1 VTTTGSGTVEDEAG
15 DSGDRPYA
23 GADAG
28 RPAARTP
35 YAAQRQQSII
45 QTLRADRR
53 VDVARIADLLG
64 VTTETVRKDLIRLE
78 RQGLLRRVH
87 GGAIP
92 VDQLSFEPDVSARV
106 DYAAQKERIARAAL
120 NHVPPQG
127 AVLLDAGSTTARL
140 ADMFPT
146 DRPLTVFTNTLPIAL
161 SLVTRPNLTV
171 FTLGGRV
178 RSRTLAEV
186 DSWAART
193 LAEIHV
199 DVAFMGTNGI
209 STTRGLTTPDPAE
222 AGIKR
227 LMLSAARTRIL
238 LADHSK
244 LGLVSLCKYGDLAD
258 IDLLITDAGLPDD
271 HLAALRAAGPDVERT

>member
-1 VTTTGSGTVEDEAG
+1 MVEKETRTDG
-15 DSGDRPYA
+15 HKPYA

-28 RPAARTP
+28 ARAARAP
-35 YAAQRQQSII
+35 FAAQRQQSII
-45 QTLRADRR
+45 RTLRVDRR
-53 VDVARIADLLG
+53 VDVAQIANTLG

-92 VDQLSFEPDVSARV
+92 VDQLSFEPDVSTRVQYAR
-106 DYAAQKERIARAAL
+106 AKERIARAAL
-120 NHVPPQG
+120 NHIPPQG

-146 DRPLTVFTNTLPIAL
+146 DRPLTVFTNTLPVAV

-193 LAEIHV
+193 LTEIHV
-199 DVAFMGTNGI
+199 DVAFLGTNGI
-209 STTRGLTTPDPAE
+209 SIAHGLTTPDPAE

-227 LMLSAARTRIL
+227 LMLTAARRRIL

-244 LGLVSLCKYGDLAD
+244 VGLVSLCKYGDLTD
-258 IDLLITDAGLPDD
+258 IDLLITDVGLPDD
-271 HLAALRAAGPDVERT
+271 QLAALRAAGLDTERT